1 MLDSIKNGTD
11 GSASV
16 AGLIFASDITVANTE
31 ETYTKPEI
39 ISETIV
45 SQAMD
50 LQQYCFNYD
59 TDNV

>member
-45 SQAMD
+45 S
-50 LQQYCFNYD
+50 
-59 TDNV
+59 